1 MTNNIPNH
9 VAIIMDGNGRW
20 AKKRLLPRTM
30 GHKAGVDTI
39 REIAIHASE
48 LGIKVLTLYAFSTEN
63 WGRPQ
68 EEVAYLMNLP
78 KIFFKE
84 FLPQLIEYNIK
95 LETIGDIKKLP
106 QQTLSVVEDTV
117 AATKENTGM
126 ILNFAINYG
135 SHEEMTC
142 AMKEIAKMV
151 ESGVLKSDEITSELI
166 ESKLMTQKLKEF
178 AQPDLMIR
186 TSGELRLSNFLLWQL
201 AYSEFY
207 FTDILFPDFKPK
219 HFDEALESFNQRQ
232 RRYGKV
238 IE

>member
-1 MTNNIPNH
+1 MSKFEKIPNH

-20 AKKRLLPRTM
+20 AKKRLMPRTM

-39 REIAIHASE
+39 REIAIHASQI
-48 LGIKVLTLYAFSTEN
+48 GIKILTLYAFSTEN

-78 KIFFKE
+78 QIFFRD
-84 FLPQLIEYNIK
+84 FLPQLMEYNIK
-95 LETIGDIKKLP
+95 VETIGDIQKLP
-106 QQTLSVVEDTV
+106 KKTLAIIEE
-117 AATKENTGM
+117 TKVKTAGNTGM

-135 SHEEMTC
+135 AHEEITL
-142 AMKEIAKMV
+142 AVKNLAKEV
-151 ESGVLKSDEITSELI
+151 ETGQLNADAITSEMI
-166 ESKLMTQKLKEF
+166 EHYLMTDKFQPY

-207 FTDILFPDFKPK
+207 FTDVLFPDFKID
-219 HFDEALESFNQRQ
+219 HFDAAIEAFNQRQ
-232 RRYGKV
+232 RRFGKL
-238 IE
+238 

>member
-39 REIAIHASE
+39 REIAIHASK

-84 FLPQLIEYNIK
+84 FLPQLMEYNIK

-126 ILNFAINYG
+126 VLNFAINYG

-232 RRYGKV
+232 RRFGKV

>member
-1 MTNNIPNH
+1 MTNNIPDH